1 MTDKSGAEC
10 GAIDAPDAISEPATV
25 QNAVQH
31 EPATDRIKQNPAGTQ
46 ARSCGVVRAGSDSQ
60 GGEGGIRTT
69 SKNAGKTSVSKQG
82 GAECGAAGVRKDS
95 VDADLQK
102 LIETWPRLSETVQAV
117 ILKLVHDSVS
127 VSTTS

>member
-31 EPATDRIKQNPAGTQ
+31 EPATDRTKQNPAGTQ

-60 GGEGGIRTT
+60 GGESGIRTR
-69 SKNAGKTSVSKQG
+69 GQV
-82 GAECGAAGVRKDS
+82 
-95 VDADLQK
+95 
-102 LIETWPRLSETVQAV
+102 
-117 ILKLVHDSVS
+117 
-127 VSTTS
+127 